1 MATTSM
7 VASRARAGVDDSLV
21 WLIEQLWER
30 PEQRPAVRVSTDG
43 TVPAGY
49 RPLERYAVVPSLAR
63 TRFLIPLATRR
74 AAWASTARYNALRPT
89 RVRLARSAIGAG
101 MRLGLAQRAL
111 RDRVV
116 VCVRE
121 RMDADGLTRLLP
133 SAHLAEVLGEQVVMG
148 VGIGGQGPNRKPT
161 LQLFAR
167 DGAAIGY
174 AKVGWNELT
183 RQLVRNEASALR
195 ARGARPLATVTVPE
209 LLAAGGWNGLELA
222 VAAPLPPGVRRHR
235 PPERRPPLEATREIA
250 ALGGLQTLPLAES
263 PYWVRTREL
272 AARAGGGPDADLT
285 SALERYQEFV
295 QRHWADTTL
304 TFGSW
309 HGDWVPWNLAW
320 KDGRLF
326 AWDWEH
332 SGDVVP
338 LGFDLLHWH
347 FWVAFALERRGPV
360 EAAGRSLTG
369 GMPWLRDLGVSE
381 PAARAT
387 AALYL
392 LEVLL
397 RCWRM
402 QAEGAGWNPRFY
414 PAILRALKVHADD

>member
-1 MATTSM
+1 MVTTGTA
-7 VASRARAGVDDSLV
+7 ASRPRVGVDESLV

-30 PEQRPAVRVSTDG
+30 PEQRPAVRASTDG

-49 RPLERYAVVPSLAR
+49 RPVERYAVVPSLSR

-89 RVRLARSAIGAG
+89 RIRLARSAIGVG
-101 MRLGLAQRAL
+101 MLLGLAQRAL
-111 RDRVV
+111 RDRIV

-121 RMDADGLTRLLP
+121 TTALGDLSPLLP
-133 SAHLAEVLGEQVVMG
+133 SVHLAEVLGERVVMG

-161 LQLFAR
+161 LQLFAP
-167 DGAAIGY
+167 DGTPVGY
-174 AKVGWNELT
+174 AKVGWNGLT
-183 RQLVRNEASALR
+183 RQLVRNEAGALR
-195 ARGARPLATVTVPE
+195 ARGTRPLTTVTVPD
-209 LLAAGGWNGLELA
+209 LLAAGGWNGLELT
-222 VAAPLPPGVRRHR
+222 VAAPLPPGVRRHGS
-235 PPERRPPLEATREIA
+235 PERRPPLEATREIA
-250 ALGGLQTLPLAES
+250 ALGGLQTIPLAES
-263 PYWVRTREL
+263 PYWVGTREL
-272 AARAGGGPDADLT
+272 AARAGGGPDARLT
-285 SALERYQEFV
+285 SALERYQQFIL
-295 QRHWADTTL
+295 RHWADTAL

-332 SGDVVP
+332 SGDGVP

-347 FWVAFALERRGPV
+347 FWVAFALERRAPV
-360 EAAGRSLTG
+360 EAATRCLAR

-381 PAARAT
+381 SAARGT

-392 LEVLL
+392 MEALL

-414 PAILRALKVHADD
+414 PAILRALEVHADD